1 MSSGIGF
8 SELIIL
14 ALIGLIVLGP
24 ERLPRVARQIGNWVG
39 QARKMT
45 RVMRRQL
52 EDELDFDENLNPK
65 RNTPSATPHDDDTY
79 SPMHVEES
87 VALSESAEALTETA
101 KTTATTD
108 DDSTESED
116 PADDTASRTDKSAGD
131 APEETGK

>member
-24 ERLPRVARQIGNWVG
+24 ERLPRVASQIGSWLG
-39 QARKMT
+39 QAKRMT

-65 RNTPSATPHDDDTY
+65 QNTPSAAQRDDDTY

-87 VALSESAEALTETA
+87 VALSESAEALAETT
-101 KTTATTD
+101 KTATT
-108 DDSTESED
+108 T
-116 PADDTASRTDKSAGD
+116 TDKDAEGEEPGEEESKTETSAGE
-131 APEETGK
+131 APQEISK